1 MTSEKY
7 THGMYVLRKLKH
19 NSSKHTDTHS
29 HQTAHGD
36 VLLYGNI
43 SGCHLDR
50 ALGQLFLS
58 PVLIVLV
65 SKRVYTTTHEQT
77 DTQTLY
83 TQNNTQTDRHTNTIY
98 TQQHTNRQTHRHHIH
113 TTTHKQRDTQTI
125 YTHNKHTN
133 RQTHRRHIHTTTYEQ
148 TDTTL
153 THTGR

>member
-7 THGMYVLRKLKH
+7 TYSMYVWRKLEHISNKH
-19 NSSKHTDTHS
+19 RDTHS

-77 DTQTLY
+77 DTQTPY
-83 TQNNTQTDRHTNTIY
+83 THHNTRTDRHTDAIY
-98 TQQHTNRQTHRHHIH
+98 TQTTHEQTDTTHYIH
-113 TTTHKQRDTQTI
+113 TTTH
-125 YTHNKHTN
+125 
-133 RQTHRRHIHTTTYEQ
+133 EQ
-148 TDTTL
+148 TDTQ
-153 THTGR
+153 THTHTHTHMHTHTHTQEDE